1 MTNDI
6 AFSFPC
12 FKKLFILNLT
22 ERLRQILLPT
32 NAVMSEQR
40 GFFRK
45 IISPLPQHPA
55 DPCEV
60 FAHLPVLTTQ
70 RLILRPMR
78 MSDAPDVF
86 AYSRDPEV
94 ARHVL
99 WEAHRSLAD
108 SRAYLRFIHK
118 QYRDGAPSS
127 YGIVLK
133 ETGHLVGTIGFMWYS
148 PENQSAEVGYSLA
161 RWLWGQ
167 GLMPE
172 ALQAVLD
179 MSFSTLR
186 LHRVEA
192 MHETSNPAS
201 GRVMAKCGMQ
211 HEGTL
216 RERVLNKGKYTDVDL
231 YAILLQDWQ
240 ATQQPSL
247 ADRR

>member
-1 MTNDI
+1 
-6 AFSFPC
+6 
-12 FKKLFILNLT
+12 
-22 ERLRQILLPT
+22 
-32 NAVMSEQR
+32 MSEQR

-45 IISPLPQHPA
+45 MLDSIPQYSA

-60 FAHLPVLTTQ
+60 FSHLPVLTTP

-78 MSDAPDVF
+78 MSDAADVF

-99 WEAHRSLAD
+99 WDPHRTIAD
-108 SRAYLRFIHK
+108 SKAYLRFIHK
-118 QYRDGAPSS
+118 QYRSGEPSS
-127 YGIVLK
+127 YGIILK

-161 RWLWGQ
+161 HWLWGQ

-172 ALQAVLD
+172 ALQAVLAL
-179 MSFSTLR
+179 SFQTLC

-201 GRVMAKCGMQ
+201 GRVMVKCGMT

-216 RERVLNKGKYTDVDL
+216 RERVMNKGKYADVEL
-231 YAILLQDWQ
+231 YAILAQDWKKNF
-240 ATQQPSL
+240 
-247 ADRR
+247 